1 MKERIDIFALYS
13 SDGSMSLI
21 AKEKLKLNANIF
33 DRECG
38 GAIVEG
44 LAVRLWWNADS
55 RQGSL
60 IREESGE

>member
-1 MKERIDIFALYS
+1 
-13 SDGSMSLI
+13 MSLI

-44 LAVRLWWNADS
+44 LAVRL
-55 RQGSL
+55 
-60 IREESGE
+60 